1 MSMCVCVHNL
11 VGCAPI
17 LFYQDALTAPLSGEG
32 GIKTQ
37 ILMGK
42 IFIQR
47 FVEKHFKGKPTSR
60 GKFLHIRTLVFF
72 PPPSLVSDPLE
83 GRRANPVTPANT
95 PKSSL
100 LISITALLLLVFLK
114 YSKHLNISVFRIY
127 AHKTHIYVH

>member
-17 LFYQDALTAPLSGEG
+17 LFYQDALTAPLSDEEG

-47 FVEKHFKGKPTSR
+47 FVEKYFKGKP
-60 GKFLHIRTLVFF
+60 L
-72 PPPSLVSDPLE
+72 
-83 GRRANPVTPANT
+83 
-95 PKSSL
+95 
-100 LISITALLLLVFLK
+100 
-114 YSKHLNISVFRIY
+114 
-127 AHKTHIYVH
+127 